1 MFSKTGTMKSTTGS
15 CPADRLRQALADC
28 DAVIVG
34 AGAGLSAAA
43 GFTYDG
49 ERFER
54 NFADFEQK
62 YGFHDMYTGGFYPFP
77 TEEERWAYWSR
88 YIWLNR
94 YTPAPKPVYDDLLKL
109 VRDKDYFVITTNVDH
124 QFQAAGFDKKR
135 LFYTQGDYGLFQCS
149 EPCCQETFDNRE
161 TVRQMVERQRDMRV
175 PSDLAP
181 RCPHCGRP
189 MAMNLRCDGRFAE
202 DEGWHR
208 AAERYESFLRT
219 RQGQKLLFLELG
231 VGYNTPVII
240 KYSFWRMTAANPRAV
255 YACLN
260 LGQAAAP
267 REIQK
272 QSICIDGDIGAVLA
286 SLGEN
291 TSQSASVE
299 FVRFRRTNSAR
310 GRLQAFCQKR
320 ALPFFDSLKRPEPSL
335 SAPSAFLPYFPVSG
349 RGNRVQ
355 GQAAGGW
362 WVNTISRPVSGW
374 VKPRRQAHRARASP
388 SPAPPYF
395 RSPTRG
401 KPRPANCTRIWW
413 VRPVCRVTR
422 TRDSPSRTASVS

>member
-1 MFSKTGTMKSTTGS
+1 
-15 CPADRLRQALADC
+15 
-28 DAVIVG
+28 
-34 AGAGLSAAA
+34 
-43 GFTYDG
+43 
-49 ERFER
+49 
-54 NFADFEQK
+54 
-62 YGFHDMYTGGFYPFP
+62 MYTVGFYPFP
-77 TEEERWAYWSR
+77 TEEHWAYWSR

-94 YTPAPKPVYDDLLKL
+94 YSPAPKPVYDDLLKL

-149 EPCCQETFDNRE
+149 ESCRQETFDNRE

-189 MAMNLRCDGRFAE
+189 MTMNLRCDDRFVE

-240 KYSFWRMTAANPRAV
+240 KYPFWWMTAANPRAT

-267 REIQK
+267 WEIQK

-286 SLGEN
+286 GLGEN

-310 GRLQAFCQKR
+310 G
-320 ALPFFDSLKRPEPSL
+320 
-335 SAPSAFLPYFPVSG
+335 
-349 RGNRVQ
+349 
-355 GQAAGGW
+355 
-362 WVNTISRPVSGW
+362 
-374 VKPRRQAHRARASP
+374 
-388 SPAPPYF
+388 
-395 RSPTRG
+395 
-401 KPRPANCTRIWW
+401 
-413 VRPVCRVTR
+413 
-422 TRDSPSRTASVS
+422 